1 MNWKLLILLITVILV
16 NSCGIAYA
24 DTIDELTDTVDQTLD
39 GLDFSDI
46 DSVAGDFI
54 DSVYDKIQ
62 QIINGQ
68 FDSAESFWNIFW
80 ELLGS
85 SLSNVSA
92 AVVSVGII
100 MIILGLVKNTSDGLI
115 GKSTQT
121 VISFVGVCLIV
132 SSIVSLLADVYASVF
147 SLMDKL
153 ASLSQASFPIMLTL
167 LVANGGNAVSTVC
180 QPSMVI
186 FSSFVIELVKNVI
199 LPFSVSSMIFVAVS
213 SISRNIRLNKTAS
226 TIQSISTWLLGIVFM
241 FFSAFTT
248 VQGIGA
254 STIDSV
260 SFRAAKFA
268 AKNYVPILGGY
279 LAEGFDMVVASTTL
293 VKNSFGI
300 VCVLAIFLMIINP
313 LSTILATNLSVQIL
327 TSVCEPIVDEK
338 YVTMLSKLSKCLS
351 FLGVLVIAVAFMF
364 CILLF
369 ICISCCNMV

>member
-1 MNWKLLILLITVILV
+1 MKWKLLILLITVILV

-24 DTIDELTDTVDQTLD
+24 DTIDELTDTVDQTLE

-121 VISFVGVCLIV
+121 VISFVGVCLII
-132 SSIVSLLADVYASVF
+132 SSIVSVLVDVYVSVF

-153 ASLSQASFPIMLTL
+153 ASLSQATFPIMLTL

-313 LSTILATNLSVQIL
+313 LSTIMATNLSVQIL

-338 YVTMLSKLSKCLS
+338 YITMLSKLSKCLS

>member
-1 MNWKLLILLITVILV
+1 MKWKLLVLLITVILV

-121 VISFVGVCLIV
+121 VISFVGVCLII
-132 SSIVSLLADVYASVF
+132 SSIVSLLADVYVSVF
-147 SLMDKL
+147 ALMDKL

-338 YVTMLSKLSKCLS
+338 YITMLSKLSKCLS

>member
-1 MNWKLLILLITVILV
+1 MKWKILVVLITVILV

-24 DTIDELTDTVDQTLD
+24 DTIDELTDTVDQTLE

-100 MIILGLVKNTSDGLI
+100 MIILGLVKNTADGLI

-121 VISFVGVCLIV
+121 VISFVGVCLII
-132 SSIVSLLADVYASVF
+132 SSIVSLLVDVYVSVF
-147 SLMDKL
+147 ALMDKL
-153 ASLSQASFPIMLTL
+153 ASLSQATFPIMLTL

-180 QPSMVI
+180 QPSMVL
-186 FSSFVIELVKNVI
+186 FSSFVIELVKNVV

-213 SISRNIRLNKTAS
+213 SISKNIRLNKTAS

-300 VCVLAIFLMIINP
+300 VCVLAIFLMIISP

-338 YVTMLSKLSKCLS
+338 YITMLSKLSKCLS

>member
-1 MNWKLLILLITVILV
+1 MKWKLLILLITVILV

-147 SLMDKL
+147 SLMDKH

>member
-1 MNWKLLILLITVILV
+1 MKWKLLMLLITVILV

-24 DTIDELTDTVDQTLD
+24 DTIDELTDTVDQTLE

-54 DSVYDKIQ
+54 DSIYDKIQ

-132 SSIVSLLADVYASVF
+132 SSIVSLLADVYVSVF
-147 SLMDKL
+147 ALMDKL

-338 YVTMLSKLSKCLS
+338 YITMLSKLSKCLS

>member
-1 MNWKLLILLITVILV
+1 MKWKLLILLITVILV

>member
-1 MNWKLLILLITVILV
+1 MKWKLLILLITVILV

-24 DTIDELTDTVDQTLD
+24 DTIDELTDTVDQTLE

-62 QIINGQ
+62 QIINGE
-68 FDSAESFWNIFW
+68 FDSVESFWNIFL

-121 VISFVGVCLIV
+121 VISFVGVCLII
-132 SSIVSLLADVYASVF
+132 SSIVSLLADVYVSVF
-147 SLMDKL
+147 ALMDKL

-338 YVTMLSKLSKCLS
+338 YITMLSKLSKCLS

>member
-1 MNWKLLILLITVILV
+1 MKWKLLILLITVILV

-132 SSIVSLLADVYASVF
+132 SSIVYLLADVYVSVF

-338 YVTMLSKLSKCLS
+338 YITMLSKLSKCLS

>member
-1 MNWKLLILLITVILV
+1 MLLITVILV

-24 DTIDELTDTVDQTLD
+24 DTIDELTDTVDQTLE

-54 DSVYDKIQ
+54 DSIYDKIQ

-132 SSIVSLLADVYASVF
+132 SSIVSLLADVYVSVF

-338 YVTMLSKLSKCLS
+338 YITMLSKLSKCLS

>member
-1 MNWKLLILLITVILV
+1 MKWKLLILLITVILV

-338 YVTMLSKLSKCLS
+338 YITMLSKLSKCLS

>member
-1 MNWKLLILLITVILV
+1 MKWKLLVLLITVILV

-100 MIILGLVKNTSDGLI
+100 MIILGLVKNTADGLI

-132 SSIVSLLADVYASVF
+132 SSIVSLLADVYVSVF
-147 SLMDKL
+147 ALMDKL

>member
-1 MNWKLLILLITVILV
+1 MKWKLLVLLITVIMV

-121 VISFVGVCLIV
+121 VISFVGVCLII
-132 SSIVSLLADVYASVF
+132 SSIVSILVDVYVSVF
-147 SLMDKL
+147 ALMDKL

>member
-1 MNWKLLILLITVILV
+1 MKWKLLVLLITVILV

-54 DSVYDKIQ
+54 DSIYDKIQ

-115 GKSTQT
+115 GKSTHT

-132 SSIVSLLADVYASVF
+132 SSIVSLLADVYVSVF
-147 SLMDKL
+147 ALMDKL

-167 LVANGGNAVSTVC
+167 LVSNGGNAVSTVC

-226 TIQSISTWLLGIVFM
+226 SIQSISTWLLGIVFM

-300 VCVLAIFLMIINP
+300 VCVLVIFLMIINP

-327 TSVCEPIVDEK
+327 ASVCEPIVDEK
-338 YVTMLSKLSKCLS
+338 YITMLSKLSKCLS

-369 ICISCCNMV
+369 ICITCCNMV

>member
-1 MNWKLLILLITVILV
+1 MKWKLLIVLITVILV

-24 DTIDELTDTVDQTLD
+24 DTIDELTDTVDQTLE

-68 FDSAESFWNIFW
+68 FDSAESFWNILW

-132 SSIVSLLADVYASVF
+132 SSIVSLLADVYVSVF

-338 YVTMLSKLSKCLS
+338 YITMLSKLSKCLS

>member
-1 MNWKLLILLITVILV
+1 M
-16 NSCGIAYA
+16 
-24 DTIDELTDTVDQTLD
+24 
-39 GLDFSDI
+39 
-46 DSVAGDFI
+46 
-54 DSVYDKIQ
+54 
-62 QIINGQ
+62 
-68 FDSAESFWNIFW
+68 
-80 ELLGS
+80 
-85 SLSNVSA
+85 
-92 AVVSVGII
+92 
-100 MIILGLVKNTSDGLI
+100 
-115 GKSTQT
+115 
-121 VISFVGVCLIV
+121 
-132 SSIVSLLADVYASVF
+132 
-147 SLMDKL
+147 
-153 ASLSQASFPIMLTL
+153 
-167 LVANGGNAVSTVC
+167 
-180 QPSMVI
+180 I

>member
-1 MNWKLLILLITVILV
+1 MKWKLLILLINVILV

-24 DTIDELTDTVDQTLD
+24 DTIDELTDTVDQTLE

-121 VISFVGVCLIV
+121 VISFVGVCLII
-132 SSIVSLLADVYASVF
+132 SSIVSLLADVYVSVF
-147 SLMDKL
+147 ALMDKL

>member
-1 MNWKLLILLITVILV
+1 MKWKLLILLITVILV

-100 MIILGLVKNTSDGLI
+100 MIILGLVKNTADGLI

-132 SSIVSLLADVYASVF
+132 SSIVSLLADVYVSVF
-147 SLMDKL
+147 ALMDKL

-338 YVTMLSKLSKCLS
+338 YITMLSKLSKCLS

>member
-1 MNWKLLILLITVILV
+1 MKWKLLILLITVILV

-24 DTIDELTDTVDQTLD
+24 DTIDELTDTVDQTLN

-121 VISFVGVCLIV
+121 VISFVGVCLII
-132 SSIVSLLADVYASVF
+132 SCIISLLVDVYVSVF
-147 SLMDKL
+147 ALMDKL
-153 ASLSQASFPIMLTL
+153 ASLSQATFPIMLTL

-338 YVTMLSKLSKCLS
+338 YITMLSKLSKCLS

>member
-1 MNWKLLILLITVILV
+1 MKWKLLLLLITVILV

-24 DTIDELTDTVDQTLD
+24 DTIDELTDTVDQMLE

-115 GKSTQT
+115 GESTQT

-167 LVANGGNAVSTVC
+167 LVSNGGNAVSTVC

-338 YVTMLSKLSKCLS
+338 YITMLSKLSKCLS